1 MQGPVTLVVAFGQ
14 PPAAIAHK
22 KMQATT
28 SGGANKRHIKPRSET
43 VTGNCPEA
51 LTLTAHRQ

>member
-51 LTLTAHRQ
+51 LT

>member
-1 MQGPVTLVVAFGQ
+1 MQAPVTSHVAFGQ
-14 PPAAIAHK
+14 PPAAIDHK

-28 SGGANKRHIKPRSET
+28 SGGASKRHIKPKSET

-51 LTLTAHRQ
+51 LT